1 MDNKLIRRLLV
12 GAILISLVSSP
23 AAFAIGAWATLADAI
38 WDVEGSQE
46 AATFGHSVSA
56 TGDFD
61 NDGYADVVIGTH
73 LYSYDPGSGPVYRS
87 GGAWL
92 FYGSATGPSA
102 TADLFLVPPQLK
114 ANGYFGQALAIANF
128 DGDEYDDLV
137 IGLTNY
143 TQSHSDEGAVYVYY
157 GSDTGIDGS
166 HDWVARGA
174 NTYAHFG
181 LAVSSAG
188 DIDNDGSDDLIVG
201 ARRYDSCNGALPI
214 INHAYVFMGSGTGL
228 GADKT
233 AAQADWYAMGDQC
246 TPNNDAGFGMNV
258 GSAGDVNGD
267 GYDDVFV
274 GAAFQDS
281 GQTDEGKVFVWHSD
295 VGDLGDP
302 GTPSNADWTVES
314 DQADGHLPNYT
325 RTAVGSGDFNG
336 DGYGDFIVGTRFY
349 DHMEA
354 YDGIAMAFYG
364 ADTVGL
370 GDNGTPANADWFA
383 YGAEASDQ
391 LGSNLVVL
399 DYNGDSFDDVLIGG
413 LAHTVGTESAA
424 GMALIWF
431 GTEDGLSAGG
441 PSNYADWMAEGN
453 QATSYFGWS
462 LSAGDTNDDGYE
474 DMIIG
479 APSYDLVTTDEGR
492 VWAFR
497 GEPTVFIENF
507 ETGDSDRCSY
517 TVQ

>member
-1 MDNKLIRRLLV
+1 M
-12 GAILISLVSSP
+12 
-23 AAFAIGAWATLADAI
+23 
-38 WDVEGSQE
+38 
-46 AATFGHSVSA
+46 
-56 TGDFD
+56 
-61 NDGYADVVIGTH
+61 
-73 LYSYDPGSGPVYRS
+73 
-87 GGAWL
+87 
-92 FYGSATGPSA
+92 GSA
-102 TADLFLVPPQLK
+102 
-114 ANGYFGQALAIANF
+114 
-128 DGDEYDDLV
+128 
-137 IGLTNY
+137 
-143 TQSHSDEGAVYVYY
+143 
-157 GSDTGIDGS
+157 
-166 HDWVARGA
+166 
-174 NTYAHFG
+174 
-181 LAVSSAG
+181 
-188 DIDNDGSDDLIVG
+188 
-201 ARRYDSCNGALPI
+201 
-214 INHAYVFMGSGTGL
+214 TGL

-246 TPNNDAGFGMNV
+246 NSSANPKEALFGVNV
-258 GSAGDVNGD
+258 GSAGDV
-267 GYDDVFV
+267 
-274 GAAFQDS
+274 
-281 GQTDEGKVFVWHSD
+281 
-295 VGDLGDP
+295 
-302 GTPSNADWTVES
+302 
-314 DQADGHLPNYT
+314 
-325 RTAVGSGDFNG
+325 NG

-349 DHMEA
+349 GHMEA

-370 GDNGTPANADWFA
+370 GDNGSPANADWFA

-474 DMIIG
+474 DMIFG
-479 APSYDLVTTDEGR
+479 APSYDLVTTDEGK

-507 ETGDSDRCSY
+507 ETGDTDRCS
-517 TVQ
+517 TTIE